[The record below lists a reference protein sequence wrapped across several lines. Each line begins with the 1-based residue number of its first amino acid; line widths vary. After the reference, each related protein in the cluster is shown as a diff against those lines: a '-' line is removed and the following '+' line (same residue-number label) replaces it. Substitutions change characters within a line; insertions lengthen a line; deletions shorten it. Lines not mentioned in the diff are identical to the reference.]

1 MSAAVSSAG
10 KVIPSLP
17 ARTLLAAFAR
27 LGALAVSALARSAPA
42 LRLAL
47 ARLGAFAV
55 SALARI
61 ALALRLALARLGA
74 FAVFTLARI
83 APALCLALARLGA
96 RSTRFRGGPVFG
108 GRETDTAKKGPEKRK
123 KRLFHKKLLS
133 DKRQRNARILSWYF
147 QGFQS
152 RTKHGVP
159 IRKGNR

>member
-17 ARTLLAAFAR
+17 ARTLLAAFA
-27 LGALAVSALARSAPA
+27 L
-42 LRLAL
+42 
-47 ARLGAFAV
+47 LGAFAV
-55 SALARI
+55 SA
-61 ALALRLALARLGA
+61 
-74 FAVFTLARI
+74 FAQS
-83 APALCLALARLGA
+83 AP
-96 RSTRFRGGPVFG
+96 FG

-152 RTKHGVP
+152 RTKHGAP

>member
-17 ARTLLAAFAR
+17 ARTLLAAFAL
-27 LGALAVSALARSAPA
+27 LGAFAVSALARSAPA
-42 LRLAL
+42 FR
-47 ARLGAFAV
+47 
-55 SALARI
+55 
-61 ALALRLALARLGA
+61 
-74 FAVFTLARI
+74 
-83 APALCLALARLGA
+83 LALARLGA